1 MTARQARYSLQ
12 LMAEERI
19 GWLQR
24 ERALQ
29 RRAQEDA
36 AWNAMTSAVGKP

>member
-1 MTARQARYSLQ
+1 LSLQ
-12 LMAEERI
+12 LLSEERV

-24 ERALQ
+24 ERAYQ

-36 AWNAMTSAVGKP
+36 AFDALAAGVKA